1 MNASRNK
8 YFVKNTSNGS
18 YSDITTLFDGVAILK
33 VDGMNEKGEPINI
46 YTAQW
51 INSQTEDFLITT
63 INNQN
68 QRVVIR
74 KNTDIEITFA
84 VNRKYAITSI
94 DELTVHDNFI
104 NYMTSS
110 DVWIKS
116 EYMNNKAVHCI
127 CLSSYKPTAMKL
139 NRGNN
144 SFITGTL
151 KLHCIGD

>member
-74 KNTDIEITFA
+74 KNVDIEITFA
-84 VNRKYAITSI
+84 VNRKYASTNI

-116 EYMNNKAVHCI
+116 AYMNNKAVHCI

-144 SFITGTL
+144 SFITGTI